1 MKKIEQHKIKCSD
14 WFESLRNSI
23 CKEIERLEESQ
34 CKFSKKKWLRDPKG
48 SKGMGGGEM
57 SLLRG
62 KTFEKAGVNI
72 STVYGKISKQLK
84 KAGGE
89 VCIEAVV
96 PLATMLEYSTVLRA
110 MTSGEGEF
118 DMEFSHYEPVPPAIQ
133 QALTTRQ

>member
-1 MKKIEQHKIKCSD
+1 MVVYDGKHHSVD
-14 WFESLRNSI
+14 S
-23 CKEIERLEESQ
+23 KEIAFVTAGKKAFLNAISHAEPILLEPYMAVQVTTPLWSVGDITGHLSAERGVITGSQ
-34 CKFSKKKWLRDPKG
+34 
-48 SKGMGGGEM
+48 
-57 SLLRG
+57 
-62 KTFEKAGVNI
+62 A
-72 STVYGKISKQLK
+72 

-133 QALTTRQ
+133 QALTTKK